1 MSRLHLTRNLRSLG
15 FVAVVAALLAGIG
28 ILWWANRT
36 GLPESWRATIE
47 REAAGHGAHIKIGSL
62 RYVLLQGIVAT
73 DVRIYAEPEKTQ
85 EISRLE
91 RIILDFDKLKLARGE
106 FSLNKVELL
115 HARLSMPVNPKNP
128 DSDLLEV
135 SDANGTVYIPGDGRL
150 EIHDAH
156 GKIAGIEF
164 TLDARLMGF
173 QQNGQHPPDDSNLGK
188 RRALLAKVLQ
198 ELEKWQFD
206 AKRPP
211 VVRVTVEGNVND
223 RASID
228 AKLAFR
234 ARNIGMNGYRLAEV
248 TAEAQLMG
256 DLLTVSDLQ
265 ARDGQGV
272 LNGHAD
278 CSLQDREGRFDVSS
292 TLEIPALLNAWLGA
306 ALPGQIELAG
316 RETVEAEGSFLLDEA
331 NVPKVRMTGHARCEA
346 VTLRGEPFN
355 SVESAFSW
363 RDGDLLLRDL
373 RLARPD
379 GSADAKVIIEG
390 SLVRMDVHS
399 TLPLSVYRQVVTG
412 LDLPINKIV
421 HDFTAREGAAV
432 DLKVEGGF
440 DLHNHDAWA
449 YTGQGSIKNLNYRGV
464 PVNAAQCKY
473 TLNHYELDFY
483 DGTVNFNY
491 ASYGLHRAFRGAIQG
506 IAQVGRIR
514 YNAPEHLVE
523 VEDVRGGMWAA
534 PVLRLF
540 APVIADS
547 LEQYRFHEPPE
558 LKAGGVVDVTPA
570 GRTSLDI
577 SFSSEHPADYEFLG
591 ETITLGH
598 PRGQVSIRGDK
609 VNVNKLRTEAF
620 GGPIAGDLE
629 FHKGILRGEI
639 SWSKVSLPELA
650 STYDFHINGEGNTT
664 GRIGFSFKDSKIET
678 MAGEGLVALEEA
690 ELFSVPMFGPLS
702 PLIGN
707 VVNDDRAGY
716 QRAKNAFFTYRI
728 RDGILTSNDFQT
740 ATKSLNFAGDGS
752 VDLVHRSLDMTMRM
766 NARGLLKLITLPLR
780 PFSGLF
786 QFHGS
791 GPLKDTK
798 WESMKFT
805 RPPDKQGEVLL
816 VPPRATVISGAE

>member
-15 FVAVVAALLAGIG
+15 FVAVVAALLAGIA

-47 REAAGHGAHIKIGSL
+47 REAAGHGANIKIGSL

-91 RIILDFDKLKLARGE
+91 RIILDFDKLKLARGM

-115 HARLSMPVNPKNP
+115 HARLSMPVNPKDPN
-128 DSDLLEV
+128 SDLLEV
-135 SDANGTVYIPGDGRL
+135 SDANGTVYIPGDGRV
-150 EIHDAH
+150 EIHDAN

-164 TLDARLMGF
+164 TLDARLTGF
-173 QQNGQHPPDDSNLGK
+173 QQGGEHPPDDSDMGK
-188 RRALLAKVLQ
+188 RRALVAKVLK

-211 VVRVTVEGNVND
+211 AVRITVEGNVND
-223 RASID
+223 RASIE

-234 ARNIGMNGYRLAEV
+234 ARNIGQNGYRLAEV
-248 TAEAQLMG
+248 TAEAELMG
-256 DLLTVSDLQ
+256 DLVTVSKLQ

-272 LNGHAD
+272 LDGHAD

-292 TLEIPALLNAWLGA
+292 TLEIPALLTAWTGA

-316 RETVEAEGSFLLDEA
+316 RETVEAEGSFQLDEA
-331 NVPKVRMTGHARCEA
+331 NVPKVRMTGHAHCEA
-346 VTLRGEPFN
+346 VTLRGEQFD
-355 SVESAFSW
+355 SVETAFSW
-363 RDGDLLLRDL
+363 RNGDLLLRDL

-379 GSADAKVIIEG
+379 GAADAKVMIEG
-390 SLVRMDVHS
+390 SLVRLTAHS
-399 TLPLSVYRQVVTG
+399 TLPLSVYRQIVTG
-412 LDLPINKIV
+412 LELPINKIV
-421 HDFTAREGAAV
+421 HDFTAREGAAL
-432 DLKVEGGF
+432 DLMVEGSF
-440 DLHNHDAWA
+440 DLHNHDAWS

-491 ASYGLHRAFRGAIQG
+491 ASYALRRAFRGAIQG
-506 IAQVGRIR
+506 NAQVGRIR

-534 PVLRLF
+534 PVLRFF
-540 APVIADS
+540 APPIADS

-558 LKAGGVVDVTPA
+558 LKASGVVDVTPA
-570 GRTSLDI
+570 GRTSLEI
-577 SFSSEHPADYEFLG
+577 SFSSDHPADYAFLG
-591 ETITLGH
+591 ESITLAR

-609 VNVNKLRTEAF
+609 VNVRKLRAETF
-620 GGPIAGDLE
+620 DGPIAGDLE
-629 FHKGILRGEI
+629 FHKGVLRGEI
-639 SWSKVSLPELA
+639 SWNKISLQELA
-650 STYDFHINGEGNTT
+650 ETYDFHINGAGTST
-664 GRIGFSFKDSKIET
+664 GRIGFSLKDGKIET
-678 MAGEGLVALEEA
+678 MAGEGLVALDNA
-690 ELFSVPMFGPLS
+690 ELLSVPMFGPLS
-702 PLIGN
+702 PLIGS
-707 VVNDDRAGY
+707 VLNDDRAGY

-728 RDGILTSNDFQT
+728 RDGILTSDDFQT
-740 ATKSLNFAGDGS
+740 ATKSLTFAGDGS
-752 VDLVHRSLDMTMRM
+752 LDLTRRTLDMTVRM
-766 NARGLLKLITLPLR
+766 NARGWLKIIALPLR

-791 GPLKDTK
+791 GPLKETK

-805 RPPDKQGEVLL
+805 RPPDKQSDILL
-816 VPPRATVISGAE
+816 APPRATMISEAE